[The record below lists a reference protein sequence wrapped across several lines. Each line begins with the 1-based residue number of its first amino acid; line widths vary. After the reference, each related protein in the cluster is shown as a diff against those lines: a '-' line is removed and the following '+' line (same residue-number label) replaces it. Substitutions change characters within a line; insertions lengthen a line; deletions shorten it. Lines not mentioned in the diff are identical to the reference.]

1 MQVVMLYKESQKKL
15 AWIGYYAKFRPLRLW
30 AAGRN
35 FVQNDEKIPSQ

>member
-1 MQVVMLYKESQKKL
+1 MQVVMLHKESQKKL
-15 AWIGYYAKFRPLRLW
+15 AWIGYYAEFRPLRLW